1 MYTVSII
8 VTISMILTGTVTVEG
23 LYYCLQYLS
32 FLLIRINSFV
42 IYYIGI
48 SLQCPAQ
55 YKVTWR
61 RAGPKR
67 HENVLSWEKCS
78 SHCRERPECNYWTW
92 FDENNRI
99 PKDTKCVCITMTK
112 ARLRRRRNAHAWSG
126 TRECGGEIL
135 NISSSGPLLHVSL
148 FVCLKMQKRDPEGRS
163 NRLGDNFAILD
174 FSQRQGIL

>member
-1 MYTVSII
+1 M
-8 VTISMILTGTVTVEG
+8 
-23 LYYCLQYLS
+23 QYLS

-55 YKVTWR
+55 YKVTWG

-67 HENVLSWEKCS
+67 IENVLSWEKCS

-99 PKDTKCVCITMTK
+99 PKDTKNVCITMTK
-112 ARLRRRRNAHAWSG
+112 GRVKKRRKAHTWSG
-126 TRECGGEIL
+126 TRQCGGEIL

-148 FVCLKMQKRDPEGRS
+148 FVCLKMQKRDPEGPS
-163 NRLGDNFAILD
+163 NGRG
-174 FSQRQGIL
+174 